1 MSPSPIPRFPGL
13 PDRLLEQYLCGEL
26 PAAEAARVEAAAKA
40 QPELASYLDTRRSE
54 REAFL
59 QRRPFSLV
67 RGQLE
72 PAPRGLSG
80 LLRWGMR
87 ERLSPRLLRWGTAG
101 PLRER
106 LSRWVAAGPL
116 RARLLPWGKAGP
128 LRERLLRQGTAA
140 PPRERLLRWGA
151 VALAPALVVGFLLL
165 LPWRGEDVGVRVRG
179 GVTARLVVKRQEAIF
194 ELSPGVVLRPGDR
207 LRIEVDD
214 VEGGHLYVLGL
225 SERGAVTPLQGF
237 ESTGGAL
244 RLEPGKQVLPG
255 SMELDAAPERE
266 ALYLLL
272 APHPLAEAEVQQ
284 WLREATEDT
293 TFPPHPDAPGDS
305 RFSVVELPKEVTP

>member
-26 PAAEAARVEAAAKA
+26 PAPEAARVEAAAQT
-40 QPELASYLDTRRSE
+40 QPELARYLDTRRRE

-67 RGQLE
+67 RGQLK
-72 PAPRGLSG
+72 PPPR
-80 LLRWGMR
+80 
-87 ERLSPRLLRWGTAG
+87 RLSF
-101 PLRER
+101 
-106 LSRWVAAGPL
+106 
-116 RARLLPWGKAGP
+116 LP
-128 LRERLLRQGTAA
+128 
-140 PPRERLLRWGA
+140 RWGA
-151 VALAPALVVGFLLL
+151 VALAPALALGLVLL
-165 LPWRGEDVGVRVRG
+165 LPWRSEHGNEVRVRG
-179 GVTARLVVKRQEAIF
+179 GVTARLVVKRQSAFF

-225 SERGAVTPLQGF
+225 SERGVVTPLHGF

-244 RLEPGKQVLPG
+244 RLEPGRQVLPG

-272 APHPLAEAEVQQ
+272 APRPLEEEAVRR
-284 WLREATEDT
+284 WLREATRDAS
-293 TFPPHPDAPGDS
+293 FPPHPAAPGDS
-305 RFSVVELPKEVTP
+305 RFSVVELPKEAAP